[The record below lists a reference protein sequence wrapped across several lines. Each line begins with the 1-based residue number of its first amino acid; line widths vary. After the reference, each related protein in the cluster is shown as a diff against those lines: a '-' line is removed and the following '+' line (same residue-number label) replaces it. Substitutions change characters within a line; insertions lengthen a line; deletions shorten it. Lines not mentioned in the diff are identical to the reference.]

1 MASQPP
7 TQGIQ
12 PAQGLAVLA
21 AGVAGMAIF
30 VIPLVL
36 GPVAMVIGWLA
47 MRKGEPR
54 AKWVILAAPVCVV
67 LGLLLAM
74 LPDKFVVT

>member
-1 MASQPP
+1 M
-7 TQGIQ
+7 
-12 PAQGLAVLA
+12 LA
-21 AGVAGMAIF
+21 AGIAGMAIF

-36 GPVAMVIGWLA
+36 GPVAMIVGWLA

-67 LGLLLAM
+67 LGLLLAA

>member
-1 MASQPP
+1 MQSRPP

-12 PAQGLAVLA
+12 PEQGLAVLA
-21 AGVAGMAIF
+21 AGIAGMAIF

-36 GPVAMVIGWLA
+36 GPVAMIVGWLA

-67 LGLLLAM
+67 LGLLLAA